1 MKFEIELPRTGLP
14 SGLEVAGI
22 VYKRPVLG
30 EWFLS
35 AINDTWEKSPG
46 QMEVMRLVATVK
58 PAEVWEPATVED
70 AIRALRGEVV
80 KCRVWDCDSSSK
92 RDGVLSGCAPG
103 YCYPWFACVTCTPG
117 PYEYCEVLRECK

>member
-1 MKFEIELPRTGLP
+1 MKFEIELPRTGMP
-14 SGLEVAGI
+14 SGLEVTGI

-35 AINDTWEKSPG
+35 AISDTWEKSPG
-46 QMEVMRLVATVK
+46 QMDVMRLVATVK

-70 AIRALRGEVV
+70 AIRALRGETV
-80 KCRVWDCDSSSK
+80 KCRVWDTGNSK
-92 RDGVLSGCAPG
+92 RDGDLVSYAPG
-103 YCYPWFACVTCTPG
+103 ARFPWFMRSADGNTM